1 MKDQIKKI
9 PRWLI
14 ILLVLVSL
22 LRIPTLFM
30 PYSYGDETIYLTLG
44 QGIRQNL
51 TLYKDIHD
59 NKPPLIYLLAAAADN
74 LASFKAILAVW
85 NLLTVF
91 IFFKLSENLFSK
103 NKDMVKVS
111 TIIFALL
118 TNLPLLE
125 GNIVNS
131 EILMI
136 GPIML
141 SFLIAILKDKP
152 KYLLLSGLI
161 FSIAVLLKAPAIFD
175 LPAIIFLW
183 ILSIKKIDNKEI
195 KNIIKKTFYLSIGVL
210 TPIFLT
216 LIWYFAKGALSD
228 YIKAAFLQN
237 VGYLS
242 SWRPDTKTLPFYIR
256 NAPLL
261 IRASVVLLGL
271 ILIYLTRKKIN
282 KNFAFISGWLLL
294 SLFAATLSERPYPHY
309 LVQTIPSISLLL
321 GILFAGNDLAQ
332 SLAVI
337 PLTLAFFVP
346 VYFKF
351 WYYPSFPF
359 YKNFINLAT
368 GQITKREYLN
378 HFGKEVERNYTIAKF
393 IRETTSKKDRI
404 FVWGD
409 DAKVYALSRRLPP
422 IKYVADYHIKDFWS
436 KDEAQ
441 EKIIASRPKIVVIFP
456 NSENLPKLESWLEVN
471 YLKINLQEIK
481 DGTRLYVLPSTKV
494 ASL

>member
-1 MKDQIKKI
+1 
-9 PRWLI
+9 
-14 ILLVLVSL
+14 
-22 LRIPTLFM
+22 
-30 PYSYGDETIYLTLG
+30 
-44 QGIRQNL
+44 
-51 TLYKDIHD
+51 
-59 NKPPLIYLLAAAADN
+59 
-74 LASFKAILAVW
+74 
-85 NLLTVF
+85 
-91 IFFKLSENLFSK
+91 
-103 NKDMVKVS
+103 
-111 TIIFALL
+111 
-118 TNLPLLE
+118 
-125 GNIVNS
+125 
-131 EILMI
+131 
-136 GPIML
+136 
-141 SFLIAILKDKP
+141 
-152 KYLLLSGLI
+152 
-161 FSIAVLLKAPAIFD
+161 
-175 LPAIIFLW
+175 
-183 ILSIKKIDNKEI
+183 
-195 KNIIKKTFYLSIGVL
+195 
-210 TPIFLT
+210 
-216 LIWYFAKGALSD
+216 
-228 YIKAAFLQN
+228 
-237 VGYLS
+237 
-242 SWRPDTKTLPFYIR
+242 
-256 NAPLL
+256 
-261 IRASVVLLGL
+261 
-271 ILIYLTRKKIN
+271 
-282 KNFAFISGWLLL
+282 
-294 SLFAATLSERPYPHY
+294 
-309 LVQTIPSISLLL
+309 L

-422 IKYVADYHIKDFWS
+422 IKYVADYHINDFWS